1 MRKVHLTPIYK
12 RLPKLSSISTIF
24 ALITFTG
31 GALFA
36 FIIAGFSYQIQHT
49 NETED
54 FLNNAHRLTDQIGA
68 VSGILLENRDTVAVQ
83 KVIEQFG
90 QENMVLF
97 SAILDRKLT
106 VIASSQKNLIGLP
119 ISKHPRNL
127 FLNEEFKSAFL
138 ENRGGVVFKP
148 NESLFEVI
156 SPIRLSTT
164 PMIEYALV
172 ITFLDPEV
180 ISEPKARFWSY
191 LKLAL
196 ALTTIAMII
205 FYFLLRR
212 IVASPLTRLIQA
224 TERLGKGEL
233 GVQIPV
239 RSTQEIKQLTN
250 TFNHVSLSLAQ
261 QQEALKTSEER
272 YLNIFHFF
280 PIPLILADPQGFLVN
295 VNSAYL
301 SQTKSPIYH
310 KEWQKKRVFELP
322 MIQQGNFQKEIALL
336 LEKGVPF
343 KLFKVS
349 VILKEKQTPLTFN
362 ISGIPLFENQTV
374 LNGAI
379 LAVED
384 ITLQQNLENQLVQ
397 SQKLESLGILSGG
410 IAHDF
415 NNILTGILGYT
426 QLLREQL
433 PSDDFSQ
440 KALKVIEKSSFR
452 ARDLIQQMIG
462 FASWHPLSKTKVE
475 MNSFVS
481 KISSIFQKS
490 LDKEILVN
498 TELAPDPSWI
508 LADENQLHQALLNL
522 CINARDALQNENG
535 KIILKT
541 ETKTLRLEENGE
553 ALQEF
558 VEITIQDNGVGIE
571 SDVLGHIFEPFFTTK
586 DVGKGTGLGLSV
598 TYGIVKANDGKISV
612 FSEPGKGTAFTLKFP
627 RVRPG

>member
-1 MRKVHLTPIYK
+1 MRKVLLTPIYK
-12 RLPKLSSISTIF
+12 QLPMLSSISTIF

-36 FIIAGFSYQIQHT
+36 FIIAGFSYQIQHA

-54 FLNNAHRLTDQIGA
+54 FLNSAHRITDQIGA
-68 VSGILLENRDTVAVQ
+68 FSGILLENKDTVAVQ

-90 QENMVLF
+90 QENMILF
-97 SAILDRKLT
+97 SAILDRNLT
-106 VIASSQKNLIGLP
+106 VIASNQKELIGLP

-127 FLNEEFKSAFL
+127 FLSEEFKSAFL

-156 SPIRLSTT
+156 SPIHLSTT
-164 PMIEYALV
+164 PTIDYALV
-172 ITFLDPEV
+172 ITFLDPEI
-180 ISEPKARFWSY
+180 ISAPKARFWSY

-212 IVASPLTRLIQA
+212 IVAAPLNRLIHA
-224 TERLGKGEL
+224 TEKLGEGEL

-239 RSTQEIKQLTN
+239 KSTKEIKQLTN
-250 TFNHVSLSLAQ
+250 TFNQVSLSLAR

-280 PIPLILADPQGFLVN
+280 PIPLILADPQGSIVN
-295 VNSAYL
+295 VNSVYL
-301 SQTKSPIYH
+301 SQTRSPVYL
-310 KEWQKKRVFELP
+310 KEWKEKRVFDLP
-322 MIQQGNFQKEIALL
+322 LIQQGNFQKEICQL
-336 LEKGVPF
+336 LEKGTPF

-349 VILKEKQTPLTFN
+349 VILKEKQTALTFN
-362 ISGIPLFENQTV
+362 IIGIPLFEKQTL

-379 LAVED
+379 LAIED
-384 ITLQQNLENQLVQ
+384 ITLQQNLENQLIQ

-433 PSDDFSQ
+433 PTDDFSQ

-490 LDKEILVN
+490 LGKEIRVL
-498 TELAPDPSWI
+498 TELAPEPSWI

-522 CINARDALQNENG
+522 CINARDALQNEDG

-541 ETKTLRLEENGE
+541 ETKTLPLEGTGE
-553 ALQEF
+553 ALQTF
-558 VEITIQDNGVGIE
+558 VEITVQDNGVGIE
-571 SDVLGHIFEPFFTTK
+571 SEVLGHIFEPFFTTK

-612 FSEPGKGTAFTLKFP
+612 FSEPGKGTAFTLQFP
-627 RVRPG
+627 LIKQS